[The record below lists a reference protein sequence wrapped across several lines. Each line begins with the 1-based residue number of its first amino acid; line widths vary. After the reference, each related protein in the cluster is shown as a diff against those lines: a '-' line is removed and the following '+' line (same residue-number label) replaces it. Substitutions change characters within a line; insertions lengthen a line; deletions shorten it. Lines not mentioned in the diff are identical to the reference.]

1 MGRSKST
8 SLPVRKVHTNIQ
20 DSHLCEKGK
29 ANLAGYQLY
38 GTWLR
43 FCAVEKLKVV
53 SLKQT
58 QLPTWPC
65 SNQHDSNK
73 MHKTL
78 WIRAIPWLVLN
89 STLIWWIVT
98 NKMIV
103 AKRAIW
109 SGMMIVRSMIIIEQ
123 FPLHLSLICPPSS
136 SQPSNFYHSATS
148 TTMQRL
154 PQSNFYHNATSATVH
169 PTTVHHSLH
178 RHPSLLGPFSSSYRD
193 ASKKKDKTL
202 NRKGLCTKTNEESEW
217 KEEADQQLKILSH
230 GVSLD
235 PLPG

>member
-58 QLPTWPC
+58 QLPAWPC
-65 SNQHDSNK
+65 SNLHDSNK

-78 WIRAIPWLVLN
+78 WIRAIPWLVLY

-98 NKMIV
+98 IRWLSRRV
-103 AKRAIW
+103 QFGAGWW
-109 SGMMIVRSMIIIEQ
+109 SSGRW
-123 FPLHLSLICPPSS
+123 SLSS
-136 SQPSNFYHSATS
+136 SSPSIYRWSVPRLRLSHPTSTTVQRLPQCNVYHNPTS
-148 TTMQRL
+148 TTMQHL
-154 PQSNFYHNATSATVH
+154 PQCIQPQCIQPQCIILFIVIPRCWDHSH
-169 PTTVHHSLH
+169 PHIVM
-178 RHPSLLGPFSSSYRD
+178 HPRKKTKHWIEKDCAQRRMKKVSE
-193 ASKKKDKTL
+193 KKKQ
-202 NRKGLCTKTNEESEW
+202 TNS
-217 KEEADQQLKILSH
+217 
-230 GVSLD
+230 
-235 PLPG
+235 